1 MAADFDKEGAMSGDP
16 RDPRSQAEK
25 ARADLKRNAEM
36 DLSLTQTPLER
47 TPSVTPPTFGVH
59 EETTRLRSGTDQGV
73 EAGGRT
79 SHGQGGEADSIVE
92 SEQVAAGRDQTAP
105 TRPAEDDG
113 PASKT

>member
-1 MAADFDKEGAMSGDP
+1 MSGDP

-36 DLSLTQTPLER
+36 DLSVTQTPLER
-47 TPSVTPPTFGVH
+47 VPSVTPKTFGVH

-79 SHGQGGEADSIVE
+79 SASGGGDTSSIVE
-92 SEQVAAGRDQTAP
+92 SEQVVAGRDGTVPA
-105 TRPAEDDG
+105 RPADERSR
-113 PASKT
+113 PKTPKA

>member
-1 MAADFDKEGAMSGDP
+1 MSGDP

-47 TPSVTPPTFGVH
+47 TPSVTPATFGVL

-73 EAGGRT
+73 EAGGRVLP
-79 SHGQGGEADSIVE
+79 GEGGEGTSIVE
-92 SEQVAAGRDQTAP
+92 TEQVAAGRDTTAP
-105 TRPAEDDG
+105 ARQAEG
-113 PASKT
+113 EGLSGSNKK